1 MTNFYR
7 TRRQYLLAAIRE
19 KQAPAAN
26 PTIAHENR
34 KILARLCGEL
44 DDLDTKEN
52 KDGNETHTPAVGN

>member
-7 TRRQYLLAAIRE
+7 THREYLVAAIRE

-26 PTIAHENR
+26 PKIAHENR

-52 KDGNETHTPAVGN
+52 RDAPTAHVDTI